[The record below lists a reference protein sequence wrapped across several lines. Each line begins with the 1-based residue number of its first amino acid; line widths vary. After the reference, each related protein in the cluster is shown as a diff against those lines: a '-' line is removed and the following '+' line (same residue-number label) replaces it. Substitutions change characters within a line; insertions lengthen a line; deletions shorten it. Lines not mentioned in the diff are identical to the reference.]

1 MRPKDTQ
8 STLTLIYIF
17 IMTFQLAA
25 ALLDRASNG
34 NELLDILDGIVAD
47 DAADTVT
54 EGEDTVAV

>member
-34 NELLDILDGIVAD
+34 NELLEILDGIVAD
-47 DAADTVT
+47 DAADNVT
-54 EGEDTVAV
+54 DSEGTMAV

>member
-34 NELLDILDGIVAD
+34 NELLEILDGIVAD
-47 DAADTVT
+47 DAADAVT
-54 EGEDTVAV
+54 EGEGTMAV